1 MTYRVGI
8 IGCGRMAGTIDDEI
22 TWSHPDFQLPYGHA
36 GAYKAVPETEI
47 VAAADINGEQ
57 LEHWCDRFDIPGRYT
72 DYREMI
78 QKENL
83 DIVSVTV
90 PALYRAEP
98 LLYAAENGVRGIYS
112 EKALCASP
120 AETDAIVE
128 ACTKNNVQIVYGAMR
143 RYWTGVEKA
152 REIIES
158 GDIGSPR
165 AVLFGATNVFH
176 TGSHFVDVGLYLL
189 GDAKATHVQANL
201 RSPKIVEADGS
212 VRVENDPGVI
222 SAVVQLEN
230 GTRMLFTDLY
240 YGEAEITCTEGLIRS
255 TGDFAQYSV
264 RRAIGGKSRQLED
277 LEFPAFQGRSSTVAI
292 IRDLI
297 RSIETGQP
305 GRSNIDVIQNGMEL
319 SFAMVESH
327 LRGGVPVEV
336 PIENRSLWVNS
347 K

>member
-22 TWSHPDFQLPYGHA
+22 TGSHPDFKLPYGHA

-47 VAAADINGEQ
+47 VAAADINAEQ
-57 LEHWCDRFDIPGRYT
+57 LNSWCDRFEVPSRYT

-78 QKENL
+78 EKENL

-98 LLYAAENGVRGIYS
+98 LLFAAENGVRGIYS

-120 AETDAIVE
+120 EETDAIVD
-128 ACTKNNVQIVYGAMR
+128 ACRRNKVQIVYGAMR
-143 RYWTGVEKA
+143 RYWNGVEKA
-152 REIIES
+152 RMLIES
-158 GDIGSPR
+158 GELGDPR
-165 AVLFGATNVFH
+165 AVIFGATNVFH

-189 GDAKATHVQANL
+189 GDAKATRVQATL
-201 RSPKIVEADGS
+201 RDPEIVEVDGK
-212 VRVENDPGVI
+212 VRVEKDPGVV
-222 SAVVQLEN
+222 SAVIQLEN
-230 GTRMLFTDLY
+230 GARLVFTDLL
-240 YGEAEITCTEGLIRS
+240 YGEAEITCTKGYIRTS
-255 TGDFAQYSV
+255 GDFARYAVQRSL
-264 RRAIGGKSRQLED
+264 GGKSRQTEEV
-277 LEFPAFQGRSSTVAI
+277 EFPSFEGRSSTMAI

-297 RSIETGQP
+297 RAIETGEP

-327 LRGGVPVEV
+327 LRGGATVDV
-336 PIENRSLWVNS
+336 PIENRGMWVNS